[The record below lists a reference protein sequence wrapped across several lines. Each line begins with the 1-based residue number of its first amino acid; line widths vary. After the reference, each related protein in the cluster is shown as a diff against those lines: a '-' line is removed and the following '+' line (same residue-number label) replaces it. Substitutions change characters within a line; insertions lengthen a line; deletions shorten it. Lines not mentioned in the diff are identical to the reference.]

1 MQQNDILARQSLD
14 GQELAQV
21 QALAEEVLWVDGV
34 ALKLDWDAAA
44 AAWVWASAFGSG
56 LNAPAGGRTDAVRAG
71 CGDGEPIGALDLQSL
86 RVSRDDCL
94 RLSRRFFDEKNLTDE
109 SNLC

>member
-1 MQQNDILARQSLD
+1 MQQNVILARQSLD

-21 QALAEEVLWVDGV
+21 QALAEEVLRVDGV

-56 LNAPAGGRTDAVRAG
+56 LNAPAGG
-71 CGDGEPIGALDLQSL
+71 GADPVCTGYGNRQ
-86 RVSRDDCL
+86 R
-94 RLSRRFFDEKNLTDE
+94 
-109 SNLC
+109 